1 MNFQILAQKIIEKYN
16 TTDVFA
22 IAKQAGIDVI
32 YEKWQ
37 PVTYGEFDKKN
48 KTICINLNAPLSI
61 EHILAHELGHFFIHQ
76 MSIELNKKD
85 EENIVEDFARFM
97 VAHI

>member
-1 MNFQILAQKIIEKYN
+1 MNSQILAQKIIEKYN
-16 TTDVFA
+16 TTNVFA

-37 PVTYGEFDKKN
+37 PVTYGEFDRKN

-61 EHILAHELGHFFIHQ
+61 ERILAHELGHFFIHQ
-76 MSIELNKKD
+76 MDIKLDKKD
-85 EENIVEDFARFM
+85 EERVVEGFANFM
-97 VAHI
+97 VAK